1 MLGKYEQGKVLLNL
15 STGAGS
21 VPRSGN
27 NGCSTQLWRFLLD
40 LLTDSRRRSII
51 KWQFGPNC
59 ADGEFVMLEPEEV
72 AKAWGETKKKPN
84 MTYEKMGRALRY
96 SRQAGMDSLM
106 KLVIKI
112 ISQKVLLRR

>member
-1 MLGKYEQGKVLLNL
+1 MG
-15 STGAGS
+15 SSGAGS

-96 SRQAGMDSLM
+96 YYGGDIDPRSPTRRTRGSHAEARRL
-106 KLVIKI
+106 
-112 ISQKVLLRR
+112 ISSS